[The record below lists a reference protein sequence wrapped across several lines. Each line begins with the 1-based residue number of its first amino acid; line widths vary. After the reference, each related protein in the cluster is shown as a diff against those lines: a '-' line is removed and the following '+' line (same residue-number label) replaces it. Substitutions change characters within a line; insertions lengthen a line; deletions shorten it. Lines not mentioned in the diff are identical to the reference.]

1 MNQFIAGQCR
11 NMLNTVNL
19 FKQSCEMAAKRD
31 DGKISKDEEKTLSRI
46 KKATDSFT
54 KEIERI
60 LEKGE

>member
-31 DGKISKDEEKTLSRI
+31 DGKISKDEARTLSRI
-46 KKATDSFT
+46 TKAADSFT
-54 KEIERI
+54 KE
-60 LEKGE
+60 LEALLKKAD